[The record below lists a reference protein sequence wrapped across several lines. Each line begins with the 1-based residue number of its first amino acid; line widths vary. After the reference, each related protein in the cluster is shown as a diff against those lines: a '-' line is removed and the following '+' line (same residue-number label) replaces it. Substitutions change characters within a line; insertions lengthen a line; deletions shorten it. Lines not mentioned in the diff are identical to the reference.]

1 MRGKF
6 MGKTD
11 LFLGKVEGIAD
22 GHAIIDA
29 WAVEY
34 LGKLLARGVQD
45 LVVITNT
52 DHMHSTRIFKD
63 LSSRLRV
70 TAGHED

>member
-1 MRGKF
+1 MILNHDKFGTLMRGKF

-29 WAVEY
+29 
-34 LGKLLARGVQD
+34 
-45 LVVITNT
+45 
-52 DHMHSTRIFKD
+52 
-63 LSSRLRV
+63 
-70 TAGHED
+70 